1 MSDARDRGPAVL
13 ASGPMPRVAT
23 KSPPTLRPP
32 LRRAGR
38 AVVGAALLAAAALI
52 GAAPARAVE
61 LPAHLR
67 VEPVVAEA
75 NFPVALA
82 WTPDGRLFYTEKSG
96 ALRVVENGQLRDE
109 PFAVFEVD
117 DLFERGLIG
126 VAVDPDFASNGFVY
140 VYYTRADTAGHRV
153 VRLREVDGRGV
164 EPTILLDEPNPTGFA
179 FHNGGNLH
187 FGPDGYLYLTLGE
200 NSDPSLAPRLDT
212 PLGKILRLDA
222 ADGGA
227 PSDNP
232 FYDDGDPASG
242 NDDRIWALGLRN
254 SFDFTFHP
262 STGEIFATENGPECD
277 DEVNRIERGADYGW
291 GPLVLCNDPHLG
303 FTAPLWRFGDTIAP
317 TGIAFHRGG
326 LFMCAW
332 NTGALMRFE
341 ATDPSYRELTAV
353 ESWDGVPCQIDVAP
367 GPDGAL
373 YVTDARSISRIVFP
387 DAPPEFTVPGGRFYT
402 QAGSGRGG
410 FAIVDDAEAAFW
422 TAYQNFG
429 GVEALGYPASQRFE
443 LNGFLY
449 QATQASLLQRHPATG
464 EVRLAN
470 VFDMLGAAG
479 FDAWLDAYRQIPLS
493 REWLGDRG
501 LAWPDIRD
509 RHLAILEPYPPLLA
523 RFRAV
528 PDWINRYGL
537 PMGVHELDSVVVVRG
552 QRAAF
557 QLWKVDVPWAKP
569 GAVTIV
575 LAGDLAKEAGLVP
588 TEAQMPEPIPFGQ

>member
-1 MSDARDRGPAVL
+1 ML

-23 KSPPTLRPP
+23 KSPPTLRVR

-38 AVVGAALLAAAALI
+38 ALVGAGLLAAAALI
-52 GAAPARAVE
+52 GAAPAGAVE

-82 WTPDGRLFYTEKSG
+82 WTPDGRLLYTEKSG

-126 VAVDPDFASNGFVY
+126 LAVDPDFVSNGYVY

-153 VRLREVDGRGV
+153 VRLREVDGRGL
-164 EPTILLDEPNPTGFA
+164 EPTILLDEPNPTGAA

-187 FGPDGYLYLTLGE
+187 FGPDGYLYVTLGE
-200 NSDPSLAPRLDT
+200 NHDAGLAPRLDT
-212 PLGKILRLDA
+212 PLGKILRIDKA
-222 ADGGA
+222 NGQA
-227 PSDNP
+227 PPDNP
-232 FYDDGDPASG
+232 FYDDGDPESQ

-262 STGEIFATENGPECD
+262 DTGEMFATENGPHCD
-277 DEVNRIERGADYGW
+277 DEVNRIERGSNFGW
-291 GPLVLCNDPHLG
+291 RPGFICDDPHVG

-317 TGIAFHRGG
+317 TGIAFHFGS

-332 NTGALMRFE
+332 NTGELMRFE
-341 ATDPSYRELTAV
+341 ATDATYRELTAV
-353 ESWDGVPCQIDVAP
+353 ESWDGVPCQVDVAS

-373 YVTDARSISRIVFP
+373 YVTDAGSISRIVA
-387 DAPPEFTVPGGRFYT
+387 DADFAVDGGRFYT

-410 FAIVDDAEAAFW
+410 FAIVDDADAAFW
-422 TAYQNFG
+422 TAFQDFG
-429 GVEALGYPASQRFE
+429 GVEALGYPASHRFE

-449 QATQASLLQRHPATG
+449 QATQASLLQRNPATG
-464 EVRLAN
+464 AVRLAN
-470 VFDMLGAAG
+470 VFDMLSAVG

-501 LAWPDIRD
+501 LAWPDIVEA
-509 RHLAILEPYPPLLA
+509 HLAILEPYPPLLA

-537 PMGVHELDSVVVVRG
+537 PMGVRELESVVVVRG

-557 QLWKVDVPWAKP
+557 QLWKADVPWARP
-569 GAVTIV
+569 GQVTIV
-575 LAGDLAKEAGLVP
+575 LAGDLAKEVHLVP
-588 TEAQMPEPIPFGQ
+588 AEAQVPQPVPFGG

>member
-1 MSDARDRGPAVL
+1 MPCAWLKRVGQTLAGAVL
-13 ASGPMPRVAT
+13 LAAM
-23 KSPPTLRPP
+23 
-32 LRRAGR
+32 
-38 AVVGAALLAAAALI
+38 AVVGAPTA
-52 GAAPARAVE
+52 GAAE

-82 WTPDGRLFYTEKSG
+82 WTPDGRLLYTEKSG
-96 ALRVVENGQLRDE
+96 ALRVVENGRLRDE

-126 VAVDPDFASNGFVY
+126 VAVDPEFAANGYVY

-153 VRLREVDGRGV
+153 VRLREIDGRGID
-164 EPTILLDEPNPTGFA
+164 PTILLDEPNPTGAA

-187 FGPDGYLYLTLGE
+187 FGPDGHLYVTLGE
-200 NSDPSLAPRLDT
+200 NHDSGLAQRLDT
-212 PLGKILRLDA
+212 PLGKILRIDK
-222 ADGGA
+222 ADGRA
-227 PSDNP
+227 PPDNP

-262 STGEIFATENGPECD
+262 DTGEMFATENGPHCD
-277 DEVNRIERGADYGW
+277 DELNRIERGANLGW
-291 GPLVLCNDPHLG
+291 RPEFVCDDPHIG
-303 FTAPLWRFGDTIAP
+303 FTAPLWRFSDTIAP
-317 TGIAFHRGG
+317 TGIAFHRGS

-332 NTGALMRFE
+332 NTGQLMRFE
-341 ATDPSYRELTAV
+341 ATDSTYRELTAV
-353 ESWDGVPCQIDVAP
+353 ESWDGVPCQVDVAP

-373 YVTDARSISRIVFP
+373 YVTDAGSISRVVAAADFAV
-387 DAPPEFTVPGGRFYT
+387 DGGRFYT

-410 FAIVDDAEAAFW
+410 FAIVDDADAAFW
-422 TAYQNFG
+422 TAFQDFG
-429 GVEALGYPASQRFE
+429 GVDALGYPASHRFE

-449 QATQASLLQRHPATG
+449 QATQASLLQRHPVTG

-470 VFDMLGAAG
+470 VFDILSAAG
-479 FDAWLDAYRQIPLS
+479 FDAWLDAFRQIPLS
-493 REWLGDRG
+493 REWVGDRG
-501 LAWPDIRD
+501 LAWPDIVE

-528 PDWINRYGL
+528 PNWINRYGL

-557 QLWKVDVPWAKP
+557 QLWKVEVPWADP
-569 GAVTIV
+569 GTVTIV
-575 LAGDLAKEAGLVP
+575 LAGDLAKEVGLVP
-588 TEAQMPEPIPFGQ
+588 AEAQAPQPVPFGG